1 MKTSELKQRFIAIY
15 GGTEADIRVFSA
27 AGRVNLIGEHIDYC
41 GGKVFPAALNLRTTV
56 IARKNGTDKINL
68 AATTIDGAVSLNI
81 NTLNDYRDL
90 KWGDYQAGVAYTMQE
105 DGYTIVGCDLLFD
118 TTVPFGSGLSSSAS
132 IEVATAM
139 TLGTF
144 SAEAGGKG
152 VDLVQLAVLGQR
164 SENQYNGVNCGI
176 MDQFASSL
184 GKKDNAILLN
194 CKTLEYDYI
203 PLDLGDYQLVIAN
216 CNKPRSLQDS
226 KYNERRAETEEA
238 LTKLQTVL
246 DGVACLADITPEQF
260 DKVGATVLS
269 GKVYDRAKHVI
280 EECDRVKKSA
290 EALKNG
296 NILEFG
302 EYLNQSHYSLRDL
315 YEVTG
320 DYLDALSARSRE
332 CEGCIGSRMTGA
344 GFGGC
349 TVSLVKKSEVDAFI
363 KYVDEKYFADM
374 GVRAAFYKTSIENG
388 AQELTDIE
396 K

>member
-1 MKTSELKQRFIAIY
+1 MTTNELKESFVALY
-15 GGTEADIRVFSA
+15 GGSADDLRVFSA

-56 IARKNGTDKINL
+56 VARKTKTDKIRL
-68 AATTIDGAVSLNI
+68 AATTIDDKVTLDIGNLNA
-81 NTLNDYRDL
+81 YRDL
-90 KWGDYQAGVAYTMQE
+90 PWGDYQAGVAYVMQNE
-105 DGYTIVGCDLLFD
+105 GYTIVGCDLLYD
-118 TTVPFGSGLSSSAS
+118 TTVPFGSRLSSSAS
-132 IEVATAM
+132 IEVATGM
-139 TLGTF
+139 TLATF
-144 SAEAGGKG
+144 SSEEGGKG

-164 SENQYNGVNCGI
+164 SENTYNGVNCGI

-203 PLDLGDYQLVIAN
+203 PLELGKYQLVIAN

-238 LTKLQTVL
+238 LKKLQTVIPS
-246 DGVACLADITPEQF
+246 ASCLADITPEQF
-260 DKVGATVLS
+260 AKAGSEVLS

-280 EECDRVKKSA
+280 EECARVKASA
-290 EALKNG
+290 IALKNG
-296 NILEFG
+296 EIEKFG
-302 EYLNQSHYSLRDL
+302 EFLNQSHYSLRDL

-332 CEGCIGSRMTGA
+332 FAGCIGSRMTGA

-349 TVSLVKKSEVDAFI
+349 TVSLVEKDKVDEFI
-363 KYVDEKYFADM
+363 KYVDEKYYGDM

-388 AQELTDIE
+388 AQEIIE
-396 K
+396 